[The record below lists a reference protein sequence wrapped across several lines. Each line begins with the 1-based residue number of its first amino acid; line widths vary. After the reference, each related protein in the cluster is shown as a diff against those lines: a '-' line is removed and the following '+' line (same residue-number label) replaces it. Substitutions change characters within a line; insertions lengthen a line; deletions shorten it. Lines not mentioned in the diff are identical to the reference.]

1 MNRSVVSL
9 SEAPFDVLVIG
20 GGVYGTAVAREA
32 ALRGLTVA
40 IVEKGDFCGAT
51 SANSLKIIHG
61 GLRYLQQMDL
71 LRLRESVCERRAMMT
86 IAPHLVSPLPCA
98 MPTCGSGM
106 KSRPIM
112 MAGMLANRILSVGCN
127 RGMPED
133 HHIPA
138 GKTIGRTEWL
148 RAAPSLDDPSFTG
161 AALWHDACAY
171 NTERLVIAT
180 LRAAVEAGAQA
191 ANYCEVTKLWNDGA
205 RTVGVEV
212 TDRLTGERARIRAA
226 TTIVCTGPWLAQTLA
241 LPGGRVPCPPVPLA
255 LGINVVL
262 KRKWMDQLAVG
273 LTAKGGEH
281 GDRLHFFMPW
291 RDTTVA
297 GTYYRTHEG
306 TPDELAVTRED
317 LTTLLSSLNRAWP
330 AANIVEDDIALVHAG
345 VLPATGRTAR
355 NGEPDLMRHYRLID
369 HAREDAHRGLISL
382 LGVKYTTARD
392 VAAKAI
398 DLLAKKDHRILPP
411 SRSERHPLPGGDVPS
426 LATLLRDA
434 RQRHAGRL
442 DDAIIDHLAM
452 NYGSELD
459 AVIALAGQRPDLLQP
474 LSDATRVIGAEI
486 IFAIRNEMAQSL
498 TDVCFRRTDLASAG
512 IPDEASVARCAELM
526 AEECGWDSAT
536 VADEVAA
543 FQKMARRG
551 IATA

>member
-1 MNRSVVSL
+1 
-9 SEAPFDVLVIG
+9 
-20 GGVYGTAVAREA
+20 VYGAAVAREA

-40 IVEKGDFCGAT
+40 IVEKGDFCSAT

-86 IAPHLVSPLPCA
+86 IAPHLVTPLPCA

-106 KSRPIM
+106 KSRPVM

-127 RGMPED
+127 RGMPAD

-138 GKTIGRTEWL
+138 GKTIGRPEWL

-180 LRAAVEAGAQA
+180 MRAAVEAGAHA
-191 ANYCEVTKLWNDGA
+191 VNYCEVTQFWNDGD
-205 RTVGVEV
+205 RTVGVEA
-212 TDRLTGERARIRAA
+212 TDRLTGKSVRIRAA
-226 TTIVCTGPWLAQTLA
+226 TTVVCTGPWLAQTLS
-241 LPGGRVPCPPVPLA
+241 LPGCGVSCPSVPLA

-262 KRKWMDQLAVG
+262 KRKLMDRLSVG

-306 TPDELAVTRED
+306 SPDELTVTRED
-317 LTTLLSSLNRAWP
+317 LSTLLSSLNRAWP
-330 AANIVEDDIALVHAG
+330 GVNIVEADIALVHAG
-345 VLPATGRTAR
+345 VLPATGRIAR

-369 HAREDAHRGLISL
+369 HACEDGQRGLISL

-392 VAAKAI
+392 VAAKAV
-398 DLLAKKDHRILPP
+398 DLLAKKIHRELPP
-411 SRSERHPLPGGDVPS
+411 SRSEIQPLPGGGFPS
-426 LATLLRDA
+426 LVTLLREA

-442 DDAIIDHLAM
+442 DDAIIEHLAM

-459 AVIALAGQRPDLLQP
+459 AVIALSEQSPDLLQP
-474 LSDATRVIGAEI
+474 LSDATRVIGAEV

-498 TDVCFRRTDLASAG
+498 ADVCFRRTDLASAG

-526 AEECGWDSAT
+526 AEECGWDLAT
-536 VADEVAA
+536 VADEVAGV
-543 FQKMARRG
+543 QKMARRG
-551 IATA
+551 LSLA